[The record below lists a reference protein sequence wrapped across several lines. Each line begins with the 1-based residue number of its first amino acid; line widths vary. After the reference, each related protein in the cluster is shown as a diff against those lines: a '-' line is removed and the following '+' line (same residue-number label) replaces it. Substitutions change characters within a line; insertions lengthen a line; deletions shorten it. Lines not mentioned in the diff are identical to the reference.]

1 MKVKI
6 KFKDTIYEYEKGVKL
21 RDLANDFQTEYSS
34 PIIVGS
40 IDNMVLG
47 LNNTIN
53 KDCTVDFYNITS
65 APGSKA
71 YERGLLFLFIKSVR
85 DILNC
90 DVMIQ
95 YMANNDIYSEILSN
109 DLISEVTVEKIRLRM
124 KELVKEELPITKL
137 MVSRLDAID
146 YFNKINQFDK
156 AESLNYISNSTVSL
170 HKLDDTLDY
179 YYGSMPDNTRILNK
193 FNLKFVKNNKVV
205 LMLPNEYST
214 SNDLKYN
221 KNDKLLDLIIKNDNY
236 LNSLEI
242 KTSVDFNKIIS
253 KGNFG
258 EIMRLTESIQN
269 NRLFEISEKIS
280 KDKDIKVILI
290 TGPSSSGKTTT
301 SKKIT
306 LYLKGLGINTIPISI
321 DDFYTD
327 IDKRVKDE
335 NGNPEYERISA
346 IDTKLFNK
354 VISELLDGKEI
365 NLPRYN
371 FASGKQEIS
380 KDVTKLGEKTVLVV
394 EGIHAFHDQLTEMI
408 PDKNKFKLFIAPLT
422 PLNID
427 NHNIIKNDDNRL
439 LRRIIRDNRTRGKTT
454 SETLALWH
462 NVRKAEEEMLFP
474 YMKDADEIF
483 NTNLIYELSVLKT
496 YAEPL
501 LFSVSKDD
509 PNYIEALRLINLFRV
524 ILAIPSDEV
533 PSDSL
538 LREFIGGSCFKA

>member
-6 KFKDTIYEYEKGVKL
+6 KYKDTIYEYEKGIKL
-21 RDLANDFQTEYSS
+21 KDIASDFQTEYNF

-47 LNNTIN
+47 LNNVIN
-53 KDCTVDFYNITS
+53 KDCVVDFYDITS

-71 YERGLLFLFIKSVR
+71 YERGLLFLFSKSVR

-124 KELVKEELPITKL
+124 KELVKEELPISKL

-146 YFNKINQFDK
+146 YFNKINQIDK

-205 LMLPNEYST
+205 LMLPNEYSV

-221 KNDKLLDLIIKNDNY
+221 KNEKLLDLIVRNDNY

-253 KGNFG
+253 NGNFG

-306 LYLKGLGINTIPISI
+306 LYLKGLGLNTIPISI

-327 IDKRVKDE
+327 MDKRVKDE
-335 NGNPEYERISA
+335 NGNPEFERISA

-354 VISELLDGKEI
+354 VISELLDGKEV
-365 NLPRYN
+365 NLPIYN
-371 FASGKQEIS
+371 FASGKQEVS

-394 EGIHAFHDQLTEMI
+394 EGIHAFHEQLTEMI
-408 PDKNKFKLFIAPLT
+408 PDKNKFKIFIAPLT

-439 LRRIIRDNRTRGKTT
+439 LRRIIRDNRTRGKTS

-538 LREFIGGSCFKA
+538 LREFIGGSCFKV

>member
-6 KFKDTIYEYEKGVKL
+6 KYKDTIYEYEKGIKL
-21 RDLANDFQTEYSS
+21 KDIASDFQTEYNF

-47 LNNTIN
+47 LNNVIN
-53 KDCTVDFYNITS
+53 KDCVVDFYDITS

-71 YERGLLFLFIKSVR
+71 YERGLLFLFSKSVR

-124 KELVKEELPITKL
+124 KELVKEELPISKL

-146 YFNKINQFDK
+146 YFNKINQIDK

-205 LMLPNEYST
+205 LMLPNEYSV

-221 KNDKLLDLIIKNDNY
+221 KNEKLLDLIVRNDNY

-253 KGNFG
+253 NGNFG

-306 LYLKGLGINTIPISI
+306 LYLKGLGLNTIPISI

-327 IDKRVKDE
+327 MDKRVKDE
-335 NGNPEYERISA
+335 NGNPEFERISA

-354 VISELLDGKEI
+354 VISELLDGKEV
-365 NLPRYN
+365 NLPIYN
-371 FASGKQEIS
+371 FASGKQEVS

-394 EGIHAFHDQLTEMI
+394 EGIHAFHEQLTEMI
-408 PDKNKFKLFIAPLT
+408 PDKNKFKIFIAPLT

-439 LRRIIRDNRTRGKTT
+439 LRRIIRDNRTRDKTS

-538 LREFIGGSCFKA
+538 LREFIGGSCFKV

>member
-6 KFKDTIYEYEKGVKL
+6 KYKDTIYEYEKGIKL
-21 RDLANDFQTEYSS
+21 KDIASDFQTEYNF

-47 LNNTIN
+47 LNNVIN
-53 KDCTVDFYNITS
+53 KDCVVDFYDITS

-71 YERGLLFLFIKSVR
+71 YERGLLFLFSKSVR

-124 KELVKEELPITKL
+124 KELVKEELPISKL

-146 YFNKINQFDK
+146 YFNKINQIDK

-205 LMLPNEYST
+205 LMLPNEYSV

-221 KNDKLLDLIIKNDNY
+221 KNEKLLDLIVRNDNY

-306 LYLKGLGINTIPISI
+306 LYLKGLGLNTIPISI

-327 IDKRVKDE
+327 MDKRVKDE
-335 NGNPEYERISA
+335 NGNPEFERISA

-354 VISELLDGKEI
+354 VISELLDGKEV
-365 NLPRYN
+365 NLPIYN
-371 FASGKQEIS
+371 FASGKQEVS

-394 EGIHAFHDQLTEMI
+394 EGIHAFHEQLTEMI
-408 PDKNKFKLFIAPLT
+408 PDKNKFKIFIAPLT

-439 LRRIIRDNRTRGKTT
+439 LRRIIRDNRTRGKTS

-538 LREFIGGSCFKA
+538 LREFIGGSCFKV

>member
-6 KFKDTIYEYEKGVKL
+6 KYKDTIYEYEKGIKL
-21 RDLANDFQTEYSS
+21 KDIASDFQTEYNF

-47 LNNTIN
+47 LNNVIN
-53 KDCTVDFYNITS
+53 KDCVVDFYDITS

-71 YERGLLFLFIKSVR
+71 YERGLLFLFSKSVR

-124 KELVKEELPITKL
+124 KELVKEELPISKL

-146 YFNKINQFDK
+146 YFNKINQIDK

-205 LMLPNEYST
+205 LMLPNEYSV

-221 KNDKLLDLIIKNDNY
+221 KNEKLLDLIVRNDNY

-306 LYLKGLGINTIPISI
+306 LYLKGLGLNTIPISI

-327 IDKRVKDE
+327 MDKRVKDE
-335 NGNPEYERISA
+335 NGNPEFERISA

-354 VISELLDGKEI
+354 VISELLDGKEV
-365 NLPRYN
+365 NLPIYN
-371 FASGKQEIS
+371 FASGKQEVS

-394 EGIHAFHDQLTEMI
+394 EVIHAFHEQLTEMI
-408 PDKNKFKLFIAPLT
+408 PDKNKFKIFIAPLT

-439 LRRIIRDNRTRGKTT
+439 LRRIIRDNRTRGKTS

-538 LREFIGGSCFKA
+538 LREFIGGSCFKV

>member
-1 MKVKI
+1 MKVKV
-6 KFKDTIYEYEKGVKL
+6 KYKDTIYEYEKGIKL
-21 RDLANDFQTEYSS
+21 KDIASDFQTEYNF

-47 LNNTIN
+47 LNNVIN
-53 KDCTVDFYNITS
+53 KDCVVDFYDITS

-71 YERGLLFLFIKSVR
+71 YERGLLFLFSKSVR

-124 KELVKEELPITKL
+124 KELVKEELPISKL

-146 YFNKINQFDK
+146 YFNKINQIDK

-205 LMLPNEYST
+205 LMLPNEYSV

-221 KNDKLLDLIIKNDNY
+221 KNEKLLDLIVRNDNY

-253 KGNFG
+253 NGNFG

-306 LYLKGLGINTIPISI
+306 LYLKGLGLNTIPISI

-327 IDKRVKDE
+327 MDKRVKDE
-335 NGNPEYERISA
+335 NGNPEFERISA

-354 VISELLDGKEI
+354 VISELLDGKEV
-365 NLPRYN
+365 NLPIYN
-371 FASGKQEIS
+371 FASGKQEVS

-394 EGIHAFHDQLTEMI
+394 EGIHAFHEQLTEMI
-408 PDKNKFKLFIAPLT
+408 PDKNKFKIFIAPLT

-439 LRRIIRDNRTRGKTT
+439 LRRIIRDNRTRGKTS

-538 LREFIGGSCFKA
+538 LREFIGGSCFKV

>member
-1 MKVKI
+1 MKVKV
-6 KFKDTIYEYEKGVKL
+6 KYKDTIYEYEKGIKL
-21 RDLANDFQTEYSS
+21 KDIASDFQTEYNF

-47 LNNTIN
+47 LNNVIN
-53 KDCTVDFYNITS
+53 KDCVVDFYDITS

-71 YERGLLFLFIKSVR
+71 YERGLLFLFSKSVR

-124 KELVKEELPITKL
+124 KELVKEELPISKL

-146 YFNKINQFDK
+146 YFNKINQIDK

-205 LMLPNEYST
+205 LMLPNEYSV

-221 KNDKLLDLIIKNDNY
+221 KNEKLLDLIVRNDNY

-306 LYLKGLGINTIPISI
+306 LYLKGLGLNTIPISI

-327 IDKRVKDE
+327 MDKRVKDE
-335 NGNPEYERISA
+335 NGNPEFERISA

-354 VISELLDGKEI
+354 VISELLDGKEV
-365 NLPRYN
+365 NLPIYN
-371 FASGKQEIS
+371 FASGKQEVS

-394 EGIHAFHDQLTEMI
+394 EGIHAFHEQLTEMI
-408 PDKNKFKLFIAPLT
+408 PDKNKFKIFIAPLT

-439 LRRIIRDNRTRGKTT
+439 LRRIIRDNRTRGKTS

-538 LREFIGGSCFKA
+538 LREFIGGSCFKV

>member
-6 KFKDTIYEYEKGVKL
+6 KYKDTIYEYEKGIKL
-21 RDLANDFQTEYSS
+21 KDIASDFQTEYNF

-47 LNNTIN
+47 LNNVIN
-53 KDCTVDFYNITS
+53 KDCVVDFYDITS

-71 YERGLLFLFIKSVR
+71 YERGLLFLFSKSVR

-124 KELVKEELPITKL
+124 KELVKEELPISKL

-146 YFNKINQFDK
+146 YFNKINQIDK

-205 LMLPNEYST
+205 LMLPNEYSV

-221 KNDKLLDLIIKNDNY
+221 KNEKLLDLIVRNDNY

-306 LYLKGLGINTIPISI
+306 LYLKGLGLNTIPISI
-321 DDFYTD
+321 DHFYTD
-327 IDKRVKDE
+327 MDKRVKDE
-335 NGNPEYERISA
+335 NGNPEFERISA

-354 VISELLDGKEI
+354 VISELLDGKEV
-365 NLPRYN
+365 NLPIYN
-371 FASGKQEIS
+371 FASGKQEVS

-394 EGIHAFHDQLTEMI
+394 EGIHAFHEQLTEMI
-408 PDKNKFKLFIAPLT
+408 PDKNKFKIFIAPLT

-427 NHNIIKNDDNRL
+427 NHNIIKNDDNRI
-439 LRRIIRDNRTRGKTT
+439 LRRIIRDNRTRGKTS

-538 LREFIGGSCFKA
+538 LREFIGGSCFKV

>member
-1 MKVKI
+1 MKVKV
-6 KFKDTIYEYEKGVKL
+6 KYKDTIYEYEKGIKL
-21 RDLANDFQTEYSS
+21 KDIASDFQTEYNF

-47 LNNTIN
+47 LNNVIN
-53 KDCTVDFYNITS
+53 KDCVVDFYDITS

-71 YERGLLFLFIKSVR
+71 YERGLLFLFSKSVR

-124 KELVKEELPITKL
+124 KELVKEELPISKL

-146 YFNKINQFDK
+146 YFNKINQIDK

-205 LMLPNEYST
+205 LMLPNEYSV

-221 KNDKLLDLIIKNDNY
+221 KNEKLLDLIVRNDNY

-253 KGNFG
+253 NGNFG

-306 LYLKGLGINTIPISI
+306 LYLKGLGLNTIPISI

-327 IDKRVKDE
+327 MDKRVKDE
-335 NGNPEYERISA
+335 NGNPEFERISA

-354 VISELLDGKEI
+354 VISELLDGKEV
-365 NLPRYN
+365 NLPIYN
-371 FASGKQEIS
+371 FASGKQEVS

-394 EGIHAFHDQLTEMI
+394 EGIHAFHEQLTEMI
-408 PDKNKFKLFIAPLT
+408 PDKNKFKIFIAPLT

-439 LRRIIRDNRTRGKTT
+439 LRRIIRDNRTRDKTS

-538 LREFIGGSCFKA
+538 LREFIGGSCFKV

>member
-21 RDLANDFQTEYSS
+21 KDLAKDFQTEYSY

-40 IDNMVLG
+40 VDNMVLG
-47 LNNTIN
+47 LNNVIN
-53 KDCTVDFYNITS
+53 KDCVVDFYDISS

-71 YERGLLFLFIKSVR
+71 YERGLLFLFSKSVR

-124 KELVKEELPITKL
+124 KELVKEELPITKI

-146 YFNKINQFDK
+146 YFNKINQIDK

-170 HKLDDTLDY
+170 HKLGDTLDF
-179 YYGSMPDNTRILNK
+179 YYGSMPDNTKILNK
-193 FNLKFVKNNKVV
+193 FNLKFVKSNKVV
-205 LMLPNEYST
+205 LMLPNEYSV

-221 KNDKLLDLIIKNDNY
+221 KNDKLLDLIVKNDNY

-280 KDKDIKVILI
+280 KNKDIKVILI

-301 SKKIT
+301 SKKVT

-327 IDKRVKDE
+327 MDKRVKDE
-335 NGNPEYERISA
+335 NGNPEFERISA

-354 VISELLDGKEI
+354 VISELLDGKEV
-365 NLPRYN
+365 NLPIYN
-371 FASGKQEIS
+371 FASGKQEVS
-380 KDVTKLGEKTVLVV
+380 KEVTKLGDKTVLVV
-394 EGIHAFHDQLTEMI
+394 EGIHAFHEQLTEMI
-408 PDKNKFKLFIAPLT
+408 PDKNKFKIFIAPLT

-439 LRRIIRDNRTRGKTT
+439 LRRIIRDNRTRGKTS

-501 LFSVSKDD
+501 LFSVAKDD

-538 LREFIGGSCFKA
+538 LREFIGGSCFKV